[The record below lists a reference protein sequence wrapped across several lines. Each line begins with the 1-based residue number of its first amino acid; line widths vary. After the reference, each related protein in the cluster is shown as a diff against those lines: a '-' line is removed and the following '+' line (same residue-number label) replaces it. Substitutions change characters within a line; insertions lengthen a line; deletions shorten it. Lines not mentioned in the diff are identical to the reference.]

1 MSLFVKIKNHLRQNL
16 TCRLKKK
23 KTRCDRKYS
32 HNEISITKTFYS
44 MQSIT
49 AQFIEPNN
57 ASRQNEMWMWMWW
70 MRQHHSCNQCKSE
83 NSHLKMV
90 SWQFNRVDLRSH
102 RLNAIYF
109 WWWIVCENQPFYES
123 IISQC
128 SWKSF
133 VENLMWI
140 VRSRWQHTRI
150 RMHRHTSIRCDECM
164 HEQANTFRHRWANK
178 RC

>member
-128 SWKSF
+128 SWKFNVNRAIKMTTHTHTHAQAHIDS
-133 VENLMWI
+133 MW
-140 VRSRWQHTRI
+140 W
-150 RMHRHTSIRCDECM
+150 MHARTSEHIQTQM
-164 HEQANTFRHRWANK
+164 S
-178 RC
+178 